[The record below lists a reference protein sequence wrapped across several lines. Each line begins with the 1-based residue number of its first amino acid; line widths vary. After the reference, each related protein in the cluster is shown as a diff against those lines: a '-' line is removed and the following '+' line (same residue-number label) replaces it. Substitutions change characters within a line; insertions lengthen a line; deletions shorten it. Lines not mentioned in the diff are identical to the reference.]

1 MKRSQTLVAALALA
15 TAAMTTAIPA
25 AQAQTFK
32 AGSLEI
38 IAPHAAATRPGQ
50 MSDGGFMT
58 IRNTGDAPDYL
69 IGAKG
74 AFADTLQVHRTVV
87 DANGVAKMLPIPE
100 LKIPAHGE
108 VKLEHGSY
116 HVMMMGLKRQL
127 TKGEAVPVTLIF
139 KTAGEV
145 TVDFTIDGGIMDK
158 MKMQMKSGG

>member
-1 MKRSQTLVAALALA
+1 MKRFQTLVAALALA
-15 TAAMTTAIPA
+15 TAATTAA
-25 AQAQTFK
+25 HAQTFK
-32 AGSLEI
+32 AGNLEI

-58 IRNTGDAPDYL
+58 IRNTGDTPDYL

-74 AFADTLQVHRTVV
+74 DFAETLQVHQTVV

-100 LKIPAHGE
+100 LKIPPHGE
-108 VKLEHGSY
+108 VTLQHGSY

-127 TKGEAVPVTLIF
+127 KKGEAVPVTLTF